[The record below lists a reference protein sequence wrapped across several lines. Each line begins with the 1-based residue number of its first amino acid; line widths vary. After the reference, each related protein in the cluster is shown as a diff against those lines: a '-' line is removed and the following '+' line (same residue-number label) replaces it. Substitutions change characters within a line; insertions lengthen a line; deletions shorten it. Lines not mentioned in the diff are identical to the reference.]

1 MTEIAKKLLGQ
12 FYQIIFHG
20 PPGTG
25 KTRAAK
31 QVLKSIFGLGED
43 DDRRLAGKT
52 ARRGK
57 WPLGHRPIPPV
68 LQLRGL
74 CPRHPSV
81 KTVPVKGN
89 GGKADKSEV
98 SYETVNRTFG
108 EMCKKCYQAV
118 R

>member
-43 DDRRLAGKT
+43 NDDGLQKLQGGETAAGT
-52 ARRGK
+52 SSNSI
-57 WPLGHRPIPPV
+57 RP
-68 LQLRGL
+68 
-74 CPRHPSV
+74 
-81 KTVPVKGN
+81 T
-89 GGKADKSEV
+89 
-98 SYETVNRTFG
+98 TTRTLSAA
-108 EMCKKCYQAV
+108 C